1 MQINSS
7 PLATTQAAINTTSRG
22 EVNKSVASNLTSAS
36 NHISALASGGVEP
49 SQTTKAPQS
58 FVTHDYQE
66 DEFALQSRLGAH
78 VEYEDHT
85 GGHRG
90 AVAEY
95 LVNQHAA
102 KREEIK
108 QMVGIDTYA

>member
-7 PLATTQAAINTTSRG
+7 QLTTTHAAANATSRV
-22 EVNKSVASNLTSAS
+22 EVNKSVASNQT
-36 NHISALASGGVEP
+36 SALASGAIEASGLI
-49 SQTTKAPQS
+49 KAQQS
-58 FVTHDYQE
+58 FTINDYQE
-66 DEFALQSRLGAH
+66 DELALQSRLGAH
-78 VEYEDHT
+78 VEYENHT